1 MKNMDTLEVHTS
13 SPRPPG
19 HRYLP
24 LTVGMTE
31 PTLPGRY
38 TCMSSSRIAS
48 QCSAVQADRQ
58 NLPDKGPTMDF
69 FTAWPV
75 QQLSTLQYSLFR

>member
-1 MKNMDTLEVHTS
+1 MDTLEVYTS
-13 SPRPPG
+13 SFRPPG

-38 TCMSSSRIAS
+38 TCMSSSHIAV
-48 QCSAVQADRQ
+48 QCSPVQATDRQ
-58 NLPDKGPTMDF
+58 NLPDRSHDEL
-69 FTAWPV
+69 FTA
-75 QQLSTLQYSLFR
+75 LACSTALYLTV